1 MGLFKLLQMEVT
13 KLLRLLMS
21 LTLKTGYHLINFNQ
35 QLRDIIIF
43 KSQYGGIPHQ
53 QHQVKIIF
61 KLGKMVVRKL
71 QFNNSHL
78 RLLRDMVKKLISYY
92 ILTVLLIILRS
103 QHTPQTQHL
112 KIYMVRVLVLGLRLR

>member
-1 MGLFKLLQMEVT
+1 
-13 KLLRLLMS
+13 
-21 LTLKTGYHLINFNQ
+21 
-35 QLRDIIIF
+35 
-43 KSQYGGIPHQ
+43 
-53 QHQVKIIF
+53 
-61 KLGKMVVRKL
+61 MVVRKL